1 MKNYLIKLCVISSIF
16 CGILLTLITIQA
28 YRITHYSWKI
38 AAEKHI
44 VFMGASH
51 VARGIDDTT
60 MKSAFNFARPSERYM
75 YTYIKLQHLCEA
87 NPQID
92 TIFLE
97 CAHTDLADDCDY
109 KYFEDNEL
117 SGYIELYWPLFSIEN
132 WKFLSL
138 KKKDVIW
145 YIIKG
150 ISNRNI
156 YSRDGWFAALGG
168 FEPLIGEMDRK
179 EVTFQKEA
187 DRKKGHTINYLYLHK
202 IINYCNAHGI
212 KLYLIQC
219 PVYHPEYFF
228 DDVYHQKALKQFIEK
243 TEYLDFS
250 QWPVEDKEMLD
261 PHHLNEKGAIRF
273 SNELKK
279 LYQIE

>member
-219 PVYHPEYFF
+219 PVYHPEYFLMMCIIKK
-228 DDVYHQKALKQFIEK
+228 HSNNLLKRQNIWIFHNGLSKIK
-243 TEYLDFS
+243 
-250 QWPVEDKEMLD
+250 
-261 PHHLNEKGAIRF
+261 RC
-273 SNELKK
+273 
-279 LYQIE
+279 